1 MTHLEQALKSF
12 LRDGTLLEELTSV
25 LSQFC
30 ENDVTVYD
38 QIWKIA
44 GDNLTDLLLELW
56 NWKLIIPIRS
66 SKCGE
71 WDSRILLAEPGE
83 SYEMPNISR
92 MLVKN
97 AQLSGVWDS
106 RQAIYDLFRVMSEPK
121 WEKMPDLVLEIK
133 QGCIHHTISGARVGI
148 ACARN
153 GLKNKTGAMIAVLKG
168 SGTIS
173 PKLMAFAEVA
183 RSSSPVYEFN
193 PSVYAELDAF

>member
-12 LRDGTLLEELTSV
+12 LWDETLLEELASV

-30 ENDVTVYD
+30 ENAVTVYE
-38 QIWKIA
+38 QLREIA

-92 MLVKN
+92 VLVEN

-106 RQAIYDLFRVMSEPK
+106 KQAIVGLFKIMGEPE
-121 WEKMPDLVLEIK
+121 WEKIPDLVLEIK
-133 QGCIHHTISGARVGI
+133 YGCIHHTISGARVGI
-148 ACARN
+148 ACARK

-168 SGTIS
+168 SGIIS

-193 PSVYAELDAF
+193 PSVYAELDDF

>member
-1 MTHLEQALKSF
+1 MTQLEQALKSF
-12 LRDGTLLEELTSV
+12 LQDETLLKELASV
-25 LSQFC
+25 LSRFC
-30 ENDVTVYD
+30 ENDVIIYK
-38 QIWKIA
+38 QLREIA
-44 GDNLTDLLLELW
+44 SDNLTELLLELW

-83 SYEMPNISR
+83 SYEMPNISK

-97 AQLSGVWDS
+97 AQLSGIWDS
-106 RQAIYDLFRVMSEPK
+106 QKAIIDLFKVMDEMEWRK
-121 WEKMPDLVLEIK
+121 IPDLVLEINH
-133 QGCIHHTISGARVGI
+133 GCIHHTISGSRIGI

-168 SGTIS
+168 SGIIS

-183 RSSSPVYEFN
+183 RSTSPVYEFN
-193 PSVYAELDAF
+193 PSVYAELRTF